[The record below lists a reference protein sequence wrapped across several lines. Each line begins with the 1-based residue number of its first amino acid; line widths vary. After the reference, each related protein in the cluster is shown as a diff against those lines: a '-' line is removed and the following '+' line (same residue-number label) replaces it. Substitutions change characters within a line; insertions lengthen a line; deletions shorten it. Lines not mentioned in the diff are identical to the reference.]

1 MLRLKK
7 CTCLKPCVLKPEESD
22 GVTYNYSCD
31 LFQCELNSIVGSAQA
46 PQRTLA
52 GLGRGTTRPR
62 RPGGACVEAVV
73 ERAYVEL

>member
-1 MLRLKK
+1 M
-7 CTCLKPCVLKPEESD
+7 PEESD

-62 RPGGACVEAVV
+62 RPGGACVDEPMLNC
-73 ERAYVEL
+73 RLGWQLI